1 MSYHGYDDVI
11 FINLELEPEIIQ
23 NFTSFTYIDIFVF
36 NFKLSFYL
44 PLIVLEKQCGSTCF
58 RASMKATTLLT
69 RGSKYFEDLFI

>member
-23 NFTSFTYIDIFVF
+23 NFTCFTYIDIFVF

-44 PLIVLEKQCGSTCF
+44 PLIVLEKTMWKHVLSCF
-58 RASMKATTLLT
+58 NESYDTAHK
-69 RGSKYFEDLFI
+69 GVKIF